1 MITVRNTR
9 RTKAVAA
16 RTVRRDRLAQPDR
29 IDVEALEGRVLL
41 SDHADFPDFDNAT
54 ELTLNTHWNGY
65 TLMASAPGTVD
76 HAGDTDLF
84 TFVPPF
90 RMDISVAAVAQSI
103 VGQLAPRIEF
113 RDSAGSL
120 LLPVTD
126 GIRGVAYVAPDF
138 DLQAGER
145 YFIVVGAG
153 TPSDQWETATTGS
166 YLLFISMD
174 KAGGRGAGG
183 GEDQGDDQDGGQNDG
198 DDGESP
204 PPPPAD
210 DFAGDG
216 EWNHA
221 HAIALDD
228 RTGNAMITGTLQTH
242 DDTDLFAITSPA
254 TGPLRVQVASS
265 DAGLRLSLR
274 VFTAQGLPIAS
285 ERRDLP
291 GASSAVEFVAGR
303 DEQYF
308 VLVEG
313 PGNRAGDYTLK
324 IDAEPSLHYLWYPEG
339 YSSPT
344 IDEHVPLVNPNSF
357 PVNYTIYARY
367 EIGER
372 DQVLAQGTLGPRS
385 RGGITI
391 NSRLNPGGSL
401 TREGVPYALEIVSDG
416 RIGATLSHYDFGVT
430 TGENFTDVLS
440 REWSFAEA
448 RRDPATARDLLV
460 FYNPNPGPA
469 RVEITLLYEEG
480 IPATFVRT
488 IDGLRRGGVNF
499 NDDGA
504 VPRDGVFG
512 VVVKSDLP
520 IVAALTSY
528 DIALARGDGLLGVP
542 DGGATH
548 GVIPLLSAAEG
559 VDSSISILNASPGQ
573 AAVLF
578 KVTYPGG
585 DRTEHS
591 RVIRIE
597 AKQRMTLSPA
607 DLGLPAGFE
616 AAVAFQADRAVTVTW
631 SHFRNGDGD
640 MAPAAWEASRT
651 LVFGD
656 AFVNALSAGTTYV
669 EELTIFNPS
678 AAAASVQIT
687 LLFTDGRSS
696 SSVVEIG
703 SSKAAR
709 VRVDQLDAILA
720 EGGPSAFSI
729 RVDSPTPV
737 VASFV
742 HYDLYLDGGW
752 GTLGSPFGLR
762 ELIGAV

>member
-1 MITVRNTR
+1 MTATWIAGRTR
-9 RTKAVAA
+9 AVGA
-16 RTVRRDRLAQPDR
+16 RGGRWKPGRQADR
-29 IDVEALEGRVLL
+29 IGLESLERRVLL

-65 TLMASAPGTVD
+65 TLTASASGTVD
-76 HAGDTDLF
+76 HAGDTDMF
-84 TFVPPF
+84 TFVPPA

-103 VGQLAPRIEF
+103 VGELAPRIEF
-113 RDSAGSL
+113 RDSDGSL
-120 LLPVTD
+120 LMPVTD
-126 GIRGVAYVAPDF
+126 GVRGVAFIAPDF

-153 TPSDQWETATTGS
+153 TPSDQWEVSSTGS
-166 YLLFISMD
+166 YLLFITMD

-183 GEDQGDDQDGGQNDG
+183 GEDSDDSEDGGENDGGDDA
-198 DDGESP
+198 P
-204 PPPPAD
+204 PPPPPD

-216 EWNHA
+216 EWHDA
-221 HAIALDD
+221 HAIPLDD
-228 RTGNAMITGTLQTH
+228 RTGNARITGALQTH
-242 DDTDLFAITSPA
+242 DDSDLFTLTSPA
-254 TGPLRVQVASS
+254 TGPLRVQASS
-265 DAGLRLSLR
+265 PDAGLRLSLR
-274 VFTAQGLPIAS
+274 VYTEHGVPIAT

-303 DEQYF
+303 DERYF
-308 VLVEG
+308 VLIEG
-313 PGNRAGDYTLK
+313 PGDRTGDYTLK
-324 IDAEPSLHYLWYPEG
+324 IDAEPRLHYLWYPEG

-367 EIGER
+367 EVGER
-372 DQVLAQGTLGPRS
+372 DQTLAQGTLAPRS

-416 RIGATLSHYDFGVT
+416 RLGATLSHYDFGVT
-430 TGENFTDVLS
+430 TGENFTDVLA

-448 RRDPATARDLLV
+448 RRDPETARDLLV
-460 FYNPNPGPA
+460 FYNPNPDAA

-480 IPATFVRT
+480 IPVTFVRT
-488 IDGLRRGGVNF
+488 VDGLRRGGVNF
-499 NDDGA
+499 DTDGA
-504 VPRDGVFG
+504 IPRDGVFG
-512 VVVKSDLP
+512 IVVRSDLP

-528 DIALARGDGLLGVP
+528 DIARARGDGLLGVP

-548 GVIPLLSAAEG
+548 GVVPLLSAAEG
-559 VDSSISILNASPGQ
+559 VDSAISILNASSGQ

-578 KVTYPGG
+578 KVSYPGG
-585 DRTEHS
+585 ERAEHS
-591 RVIRIE
+591 RVIRFE
-597 AKQRMTLSPA
+597 AKQRATLTPA
-607 DLGLPAGFE
+607 DLGVPAGYE
-616 AAVAFQADRAVTVTW
+616 AAIAYQADRPVTVTW

-656 AFVNALSAGTTYV
+656 AFVNPLSAGTTYV

-678 AAAASVQIT
+678 SAPVSAQVTI
-687 LLFTDGRSS
+687 LFTDGRTSS
-696 SSVVEIG
+696 NVMHID
-703 SSKAAR
+703 SSKAVR
-709 VRVDQLDAILA
+709 LRVDQLDAVLA
-720 EGGPSAFSI
+720 ESGPSAFSI
-729 RVDSPTPV
+729 RVDSATPL

-742 HYDLYLDGGW
+742 HYDLFLDGGW

-762 ELIGAV
+762 ELIGAA

>member
-1 MITVRNTR
+1 MITTRNAQP
-9 RTKAVAA
+9 TKAVAA
-16 RTVRRDRLAQPDR
+16 RKARRVGRARPDQVG
-29 IDVEALEGRVLL
+29 VEALEGRVLL
-41 SDHADFPDFDNAT
+41 SDHADFPDFGNAT

-65 TLMASAPGTVD
+65 TLTASASGVVD
-76 HAGDTDLF
+76 HAADTDLF

-90 RMDISVAAVAQSI
+90 RMDISVAAVVQSI
-103 VGQLAPRIEF
+103 VGELAPRIEF
-113 RDSAGSL
+113 RGSDGAL
-120 LLPVTD
+120 LLPVAD
-126 GIRGVAYVAPDF
+126 GIRGVAFVAPDF

-145 YFIVVGAG
+145 YFIVVAAG
-153 TPSDQWETATTGS
+153 TPSDQWEMAATGS

-174 KAGGRGAGG
+174 KAGGRGTSG
-183 GEDQGDDQDGGQNDG
+183 GEDQGDDQDGGQQDG
-198 DDGESP
+198 DDVDSP

-210 DFAGDG
+210 DYADDG
-216 EWNHA
+216 EWNDA
-221 HAIALDD
+221 HSIALDD
-228 RTGNAMITGTLQTH
+228 RTGNAQLRGGLQTP
-242 DDTDLFAITSPA
+242 DDTDLFSITAPA
-254 TGPLRVQVASS
+254 TGPVRVQVSS
-265 DAGLRLSLR
+265 HDAGLRLSLR
-274 VFTAQGLPIAS
+274 VFNQNGIPFAS

-291 GASSAVEFVAGR
+291 GASSTVEFVAGR
-303 DEQYF
+303 DERYF

-313 PGNRAGDYTLK
+313 PGNRTGDYTLK

-367 EIGER
+367 EVGER
-372 DQVLAQGTLGPRS
+372 DQVLAMGTLLPRS

-448 RRDPATARDLLV
+448 RRDPEAARDLLV
-460 FYNPNPGPA
+460 FYNPNSSAA
-469 RVEITLLYEEG
+469 RVEITLLYEHG

-528 DIALARGDGLLGVP
+528 DIARARGDGLLGVP

-548 GVIPLLSAAEG
+548 GVVPLLSAAEG
-559 VDSSISILNASPGQ
+559 VDSSISILNASSGQ

-578 KVTYPGG
+578 KMSYPGG
-585 DRTEHS
+585 ERTEHS
-591 RVIRIE
+591 KVIRVE
-597 AKQRMTLSPA
+597 AKQRMTLTPD
-607 DLGLPAGFE
+607 DLGVPAGHE
-616 AAVAFQADRAVTVTW
+616 AAIMYQADRAVTVTW

-656 AFVNALSAGTTYV
+656 AFVNALSAGTTYI

-678 AAAASVQIT
+678 SAAASAQVTI
-687 LLFTDGRSS
+687 LFSDGRSS

-709 VRVDQLDAILA
+709 VRVDQMDVVLA

-729 RVDSPTPV
+729 RIDSTTPL